1 MSRRHAPTHPA
12 LRFGGVGSGAEAAG
26 SAGVLPSAGPEAENL
41 RTHSRDVKSL
51 SAGRRRLA
59 RPVPHSITRGGTSSP
74 SGTAEGERHATSP
87 AGALRDRIARGRRR
101 RDLEAAVPEALD
113 VLRATVGSGASPA
126 TGLVAI
132 AESATGPLADVLN
145 GAARACA
152 LGVPAGRALADAGA
166 AASVTELVTTGE
178 ALDLAATTGAPPGP
192 VLAGVARAATD
203 RLRARQARLA
213 ATAGARLS
221 VKVLAALGP
230 GFVGL
235 LAVTAPNDIAFL
247 VQEPGGWMTLALAL
261 AFEVAGLLWARRILE
276 DRR

>member
-1 MSRRHAPTHPA
+1 MSRGHTQNRPPVA
-12 LRFGGVGSGAEAAG
+12 LRRTTGAD
-26 SAGVLPSAGPEAENL
+26 SRRPPSALPA
-41 RTHSRDVKSL
+41 HD
-51 SAGRRRLA
+51 
-59 RPVPHSITRGGTSSP
+59 
-74 SGTAEGERHATSP
+74 P
-87 AGALRDRIARGRRR
+87 AGAGVAAAVNPLSPGAGFVTGRANGSVGGPGAAERPAAGRPWWPWGRLARGRRR

-113 VLRATVGSGASPA
+113 VLRATVAAGASPA
-126 TGLVAI
+126 TGLAAT
-132 AESATGPLADVLN
+132 AESVTGPLADVLQ
-145 GAARACA
+145 GAVRACA

-166 AASVTELVTTGE
+166 AVSVMELVTTGE

-203 RLRARQARLA
+203 RVRARQARLA

-235 LAVTAPNDIAFL
+235 LATTAPNDVAFL
-247 VQEPGGWMTLALAL
+247 IREPGGWMTLALAL
-261 AFEVAGLLWARRILE
+261 AFEAAGLLWARRILE